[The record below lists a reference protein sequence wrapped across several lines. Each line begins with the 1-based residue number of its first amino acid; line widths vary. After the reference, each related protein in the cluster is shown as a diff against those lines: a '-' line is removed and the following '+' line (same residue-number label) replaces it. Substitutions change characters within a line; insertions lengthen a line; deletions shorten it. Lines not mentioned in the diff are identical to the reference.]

1 MTTKKRIEQI
11 RKHSINK
18 QFYFPIHQIY
28 RFNKSTWEDELGISL
43 RSRHFPA
50 EWDNTLLQAI
60 LHQNEEEARLWGLK
74 NDASFF
80 RNILLSISDE
90 NFLRRHQR
98 SPKRSSK
105 YPLNLNESLTNQDIS
120 EFLEELS
127 EKSHIGP
134 MHRYGHAACSIA
146 LEGGGFVIFGGKL
159 EDGRLSNDL
168 WMFNASAPQPEDYWI
183 LRATNSSFRPP
194 PLTRHTITSA
204 GDYLYVFGGSLSNG
218 EFSSR

>member
-1 MTTKKRIEQI
+1 M
-11 RKHSINK
+11 
-18 QFYFPIHQIY
+18 
-28 RFNKSTWEDELGISL
+28 GISL

-60 LHQNEEEARLWGLK
+60 LHQNEEVAEWGLK

-105 YPLNLNESLTNQDIS
+105 LNLNDTISNQDLS
-120 EFLEELS
+120 DFLEELS

-134 MHRYGHAACSIA
+134 MHRYGHAACSIP

-159 EDGRLSNDL
+159 EDGRFSNDL
-168 WMFNASAPQPEDYWI
+168 WMFNASAQQPEDYWI
-183 LRATNSSFRPP
+183 LRATNSSIRPP
-194 PLTRHTITSA
+194 QLTRHSITLA
-204 GDYLYVFGGSLSNG
+204 GEHLYVFGGSLNNG
-218 EFSSR
+218 EFSSK

>member
-1 MTTKKRIEQI
+1 M
-11 RKHSINK
+11 
-18 QFYFPIHQIY
+18 
-28 RFNKSTWEDELGISL
+28 GISL

-50 EWDNTLLQAI
+50 EWDNTLLKAI
-60 LHQNEEEARLWGLK
+60 LHQNEDEARLWGLK
-74 NDASFF
+74 SDASFF

-90 NFLRRHQR
+90 NFLRRRQR
-98 SPKRSSK
+98 SPIRTSK
-105 YPLNLNESLTNQDIS
+105 LPLNLNENTDIS

-134 MHRYGHAACSIA
+134 MHRFGHAACSIPVD
-146 LEGGGFVIFGGKL
+146 GGGFVISGGKL

-168 WMFNASAPQPEDYWI
+168 WMFNASAQQAEDYWI

-194 PLTRHTITSA
+194 SLARHTITLA

-218 EFSSR
+218 QFSSR